1 MNFDIRELE
10 KITMRITRIPE
21 ILDDALEKEVSVQ
34 VNALLSNSAKDLAPV
49 DTGTLRQMIDTDG
62 FAYRTPEGVT
72 MGITSHAHYSIYVEY
87 GTGIKG
93 DPAVP
98 HTSKAFWFSYNP
110 NYDDTRRECA
120 DNPKFL
126 MWFAQEPNPFM
137 RNALKSTRKI
147 AVRLLAQGVGAVFK

>member
-21 ILDDALEKEVSVQ
+21 RLDDALEKEVSVQ

-87 GTGIKG
+87 GTGELG
-93 DPAVP
+93 DPDVP
-98 HTSKAFWFSYNP
+98 HTNRKSWAY
-110 NYDDTRRECA
+110 YDEDGKLRIGK
-120 DNPKFL
+120 P
-126 MWFAQEPNPFM
+126 QPPNPYM
-137 RNALKSTRKI
+137 RTA
-147 AVRLLAQGVGAVFK
+147 LAQNVQPIKDIITGKAKEIIEYD